1 MNNTPLEIT
10 KEQLRNFYI
19 NYHFGGLYD
28 LSEQTAIDGIFD
40 RIQTVQFDPLN
51 VCGRNAEL
59 VLFSRNGNVTR
70 ETLYNALYRSRTLV
84 DGWDKMMSIFP
95 SRYFPHFKHVREQQV
110 KQYECWMSWRKQQ
123 DCYPYMDEVYAYVQ
137 NNGPVLVSD
146 IPSPKTNNCNWGPS
160 KVAGVCCEYLW
171 NAGKISVSD
180 KKGVVKYFDTT
191 EKLFSDLAEKTAFAD
206 EHEFLLWYV
215 KRRIAAVGAV
225 WDKNGG
231 AWLGLFIEKSE
242 GRTPI
247 ITELVE
253 RGEILPVRV
262 EGEKA
267 PFYICREAREL
278 LNAPPPAHDRAILV
292 APLDNMIWDRKLT
305 KNIFGF
311 DYSWEVYVPA
321 AKRKFGYYVLPIVI
335 GNRFI
340 GRLEPAQYKPG
351 EKFTVKNIWFEQD
364 YTPNAADIDLIAAE
378 LTRLARYLGVEID
391 PDIKN
396 KIRNST

>member
-1 MNNTPLEIT
+1 MNDTPIEIT

-19 NYHFGGLYD
+19 NYHFGGLFD
-28 LSEQTAIDGIFD
+28 LSEQTAIDGIMD

-51 VCGRNAEL
+51 VVGRNAEL
-59 VLFSRNGNVTR
+59 VMFSRNANVTR
-70 ETLYNALYRSRTLV
+70 ETLYNALYRDRTLV

-95 SRYFPHFKHVREQQV
+95 SRFFPHFRHVREQSV
-110 KQYECWMSWRKQQ
+110 HQYECVMAWRRQQ
-123 DCYPYMDEVYAYVQ
+123 DCYAYMDDTFAYIQ
-137 NNGPVLVSD
+137 EHGPVLVTD
-146 IPSPKTNNCNWGPS
+146 IPSQKTNNCNWGPS

-171 NAGKISVSD
+171 NAGKICVSD
-180 KKGVVKYFDTT
+180 KKGVVKYYDTT
-191 EKLFSDLAEKTAFAD
+191 EKLLGDLAAQTVFSD

-215 KRRIAAVGAV
+215 KRRIAAIGAV

-231 AWLGLFIEKSE
+231 AWLGLFIEKGE

-247 ITELVE
+247 INELTR
-253 RGEILPVRV
+253 RGELLPVHV
-262 EGEKA
+262 DGEKT

-278 LNAPPPAHDRAILV
+278 LDAPPPARDRAILI

-335 GNRFI
+335 GNRFV
-340 GRLEPAQYKPG
+340 GRLEPAQYKPN
-351 EKFTVKNIWFEQD
+351 EKLTIKNIWWEQD
-364 YTPNAADIDLIAAE
+364 YSPTAADIDLITAE
-378 LTRLARYLGVEID
+378 LARLARFLGVELD
-391 PDIKN
+391 TKVKDML
-396 KIRNST
+396 SY

>member
-1 MNNTPLEIT
+1 MKEIT

-28 LSEQTAIDGIFD
+28 LSEQAAVKGIFD

-59 VLFSRNGNVTR
+59 VLFSRNRNITR

-95 SRYFPHFKHVREQQV
+95 SEFFPHYKHVREQSV
-110 KQYECWMSWRKQQ
+110 KQYECWMAWRKQQ
-123 DCYPYMDEVYAYVQ
+123 DCHAYMDEIYAYIQ
-137 NNGPVLVSD
+137 NNGPVLVTD

-171 NAGKISVSD
+171 NAGKICVAD
-180 KKGVVKYFDTT
+180 KKGVVKYYDTT
-191 EKLFSDLAEKTAFAD
+191 EKLFGNLAAQTVFAD

-231 AWLGLFIEKSE
+231 AWLGLFIEKGE

-247 ITELVE
+247 INELAE
-253 RGEILPVRV
+253 RGEIVPVRV
-262 EGEKA
+262 QGEKA
-267 PFYICREAREL
+267 PFYICREALPL
-278 LNAPPPAHDRAILV
+278 LDAPPPAADRAILV
-292 APLDNMIWDRKLT
+292 APLDNMIWDRKLV

-335 GNRFI
+335 GNRFV
-340 GRLEPAQYKPG
+340 GRLEPAQYKPN
-351 EKFTVKNIWFEQD
+351 EKFTIKNIWWEND
-364 YTPNAADIDLIAAE
+364 YSPTDGDIDLIADE
-378 LTRLARYLGVEID
+378 LTRLARYLGVEAD
-391 PDIKN
+391 PRIKN
-396 KIRNST
+396 KLSRKTHK

>member
-1 MNNTPLEIT
+1 MREIT
-10 KEQLRNFYI
+10 KEQLHNFYI
-19 NYHFGGLYD
+19 NYHFGGLFE
-28 LSEQTAIDGIFD
+28 LSEQTAVKAIFD

-59 VLFSRNGNVTR
+59 VLFSRNANVTR
-70 ETLYNALYRSRTLV
+70 DTLYNALYRSRTLI

-95 SRYFPHFKHVREQQV
+95 SEFFPHFRHVREQSV
-110 KQYECWMSWRKQQ
+110 KQYECVMGWRKQQ
-123 DCYPYMDEVYAYVQ
+123 DCHAYMDEIYTYVQ
-137 NNGPVLVSD
+137 NNGPILVTD

-180 KKGVVKYFDTT
+180 KKGVVKYYDTT
-191 EKLFSDLAEKTAFAD
+191 DKLFGDLSTQTVFAD

-231 AWLGLFIEKSE
+231 AWLGPFIEKGD

-247 ITELVE
+247 INELVG
-253 RGEILPVRV
+253 RGAIVPVAV
-262 EGEKA
+262 EGEKT
-267 PFYICREAREL
+267 PFYICREAQDL
-278 LNAPPPAHDRAILV
+278 LNAPPPAADRAILI
-292 APLDNMIWDRKLT
+292 APLDNMIWDRKLV

-335 GNRFI
+335 GNRFV
-340 GRLEPAQYKPG
+340 GRLEPAQYKPN
-351 EKFTVKNIWFEQD
+351 EKFTIKNIWWEAD
-364 YTPNAADIDLIAAE
+364 YSPADGDIEMIAAE
-378 LTRLARYLGVEID
+378 LGRLARYLDVEID
-391 PDIKN
+391 PKIK
-396 KIRNST
+396 KILSRETYN